1 MAASK
6 IKGITIEIGGETKGL
21 TKALSDVRKET
32 NSVQKELK
40 EVERAL
46 KLDPK
51 NTELLAQKQQLLSK
65 ELDTSKTKLEALKNA
80 KESADRDMQNG
91 TEINQEQ
98 YRKLQREIV
107 TTEERVKSLE
117 KEAKSSN
124 STLSKVSTTFGEI
137 RKKTT
142 DVGKKMLPVT
152 AGITAIGA
160 AGVAA
165 FNELDA
171 GYDTIVT
178 KTGATG
184 EALEG
189 LQSSMNAVFGE
200 LPTTAENAGIAIGEV
215 NTRFGATGETLEALS
230 KQFIE
235 FAEINETD
243 LNNSIGMTNKLM
255 QAWNVDASKTSN
267 VLGII
272 TKKAQDTGISVDSLM
287 NSVLENNSVFK
298 EMGLTFEQSIGLMAE
313 FEKNGVN
320 SSTALAGLKKAVI
333 NYSKEG
339 LTMEEGLRK
348 TIETIKNTSSET
360 KALTE
365 AQEIFGTKGAAEM
378 TNAIREGRFSIEDL
392 CASMEEYG
400 TTVEDTFNATLDP
413 PDKAKVAFNNLKI
426 AGADL
431 GNTILK
437 SLAPILEKLVEA
449 VKNIVKWFSGLSDG
463 TKTAIIAI
471 GGIIAILPP
480 LIMLVGSLTTA
491 VSTLLA
497 HPVVLIIAGI
507 VAAIAGI
514 IAAVVTLYNKCEW
527 FRDGVN
533 QIFEQL
539 KILWNNLV
547 TGIKA
552 IWENESFQ
560 KIWTTAWELIK
571 IVFEQVLDNI
581 MTLFRFWVAIFSGDF
596 QGAFNILKDYFIR
609 LWDRVKEYFLVV
621 WDAIKGIF
629 VNAWNSISSFF
640 TETIPATIASIVAW
654 FKELP
659 GKIGEALGY
668 ALGRVARWCVD
679 IYNSVK
685 EAIPTM
691 IESIKNW
698 FMELPGKIWAALLN
712 ALDRIKGWGQDT
724 NTWAK
729 TKIPEIVGNIITFF
743 KELPK
748 KIVQVGK
755 DMIAGLWEGITG
767 KFTWLKNKI
776 TDFCSGVVKGF
787 KSAFDIHSPSKIM
800 RDQIGKMIT
809 EGLAEG
815 IESGTQDIQKTIQN
829 QKNEIINLY
838 KKMAQNAVSSI
849 DEIASAQE
857 KLSGKLKDYGDLYK
871 KVTTTIKGG
880 GENGQDLVYSTFELS
895 DLSAQSKQL
904 EDYKNSLLAVK
915 NRGVDI
921 PPEFFAML
929 RDMSIEEGTNFA
941 SALLSADDAE
951 FKAYIDAWK
960 EKQNI
965 ADEISKE
972 LYADEV
978 SDLTDSIMD
987 ELDVLPENFIEI
999 GGASAESFGNGFI
1012 EKFKSVILEV
1022 KKVISESL
1030 STITSNVSGGIPM
1043 LASGGIVP
1051 NGGSAIVGE
1060 AGAELLS
1067 VIGGRAV
1074 VRPLSKSNGTSFN
1087 GATVNNYNY
1096 GVTPETAYTVS
1107 EKTRRSLNELAK
1119 MGR

>member
-32 NSVQKELK
+32 NSIQKELK

-65 ELDTSKTKLEALKNA
+65 ELDTSKTKLEALKRA

-107 TTEERVKSLE
+107 TAEEHVKKLE
-117 KEAKSSN
+117 KESSKLGQTAKKLGDSFG
-124 STLSKVSTTFGEI
+124 STGDKLTSIGQKG
-137 RKKTT
+137 
-142 DVGKKMLPVT
+142 MAVT
-152 AGITAIGA
+152 GVIAGIGA
-160 AGVAA
+160 VAVKSMDDVD
-165 FNELDA
+165 EGLD
-171 GYDTIVT
+171 TVMT

-184 EALEG
+184 ETAKELDKIYRNVASEIVG
-189 LQSSMNAVFGE
+189 DFGDIGAAVGE
-200 LPTTAENAGIAIGEV
+200 LNTRLDFTGEKLELASKDFLKFAKVNGVDVNTSVQLVTRAMGDAGIAADEYKGLLDMLTVASQKSGISIETLTTNLAKYGAPMRALGIDTKQAIAMFSAWEKAGVNTEIAFSGMKKAISNWGKAGKDATKEFSKTLEEIKKCPTIAQATSKAIEVFGAKAGPDLADAIKGGRFEFETYIKALEEAGGAVDGTYGMIVDEVDDAQLAMQNAKLAMHDIGEMI
-215 NTRFGATGETLEALS
+215 A
-230 KQFIE
+230 
-235 FAEINETD
+235 
-243 LNNSIGMTNKLM
+243 
-255 QAWNVDASKTSN
+255 
-267 VLGII
+267 
-272 TKKAQDTGISVDSLM
+272 
-287 NSVLENNSVFK
+287 
-298 EMGLTFEQSIGLMAE
+298 
-313 FEKNGVN
+313 
-320 SSTALAGLKKAVI
+320 
-333 NYSKEG
+333 
-339 LTMEEGLRK
+339 K
-348 TIETIKNTSSET
+348 TIGPILLK
-360 KALTE
+360 
-365 AQEIFGTKGAAEM
+365 AAELVKSFFQKFD
-378 TNAIREGRFSIEDL
+378 GLGDL
-392 CASMEEYG
+392 QKKIILIIGA
-400 TTVEDTFNATLDP
+400 V
-413 PDKAKVAFNNLKI
+413 VA
-426 AGADL
+426 A
-431 GNTILK
+431 
-437 SLAPILEKLVEA
+437 
-449 VKNIVKWFSGLSDG
+449 
-463 TKTAIIAI
+463 
-471 GGIIAILPP
+471 LPP
-480 LIMLVGSLTTA
+480 LILLLGSLSA
-491 VSTLLA
+491 AISGISV
-497 HPVVLIIAGI
+497 PFLIGAGI
-507 VAAIAGI
+507 VAAIAGVV
-514 IAAVVTLYNKCEW
+514 AAVVTLYNKCEW

-547 TGIKA
+547 TGIKS
-552 IWENESFQ
+552 IWENEAFQ
-560 KIWTTAWELIK
+560 QVWTATWTVIK
-571 IVFEQVLDNI
+571 TVFSQVLDNI
-581 MTLFRFWVAIFSGDF
+581 KTLFQFWVAIFSGDF
-596 QGAFNILKDYFIR
+596 QGAFDILKDYFSRTWERI
-609 LWDRVKEYFLVV
+609 KEIFSVV
-621 WDAIKGIF
+621 WDAVKGIF
-629 VNAWNSISSFF
+629 VNAWNAISDFV
-640 TETIPATIASIVAW
+640 TQTIPQIISNIFEW
-654 FKELP
+654 FNALP

-668 ALGRVARWCVD
+668 ALGSIARWCVD
-679 IYNSVK
+679 TFNTVK
-685 EAIPTM
+685 EAIPKL

-698 FMELPGKIWAALLN
+698 FMELPGKIHNSLLN
-712 ALDRIKGWGQDT
+712 AIEKIKGWGV
-724 NTWAK
+724 NIISWAK
-729 TKIPEIVGNIITFF
+729 TQLPVIIENIVGFF
-743 KELPK
+743 KQLPGK
-748 KIVQVGK
+748 LLQIGK
-755 DMIAGLWEGITG
+755 DLISGLWEGITS
-767 KFTWLKNKI
+767 KFNWLKSKI
-776 TDFCSGVVKGF
+776 SDFCSGVVNGF
-787 KSAFDIHSPSKIM
+787 KKAFDIRSPSRVMK
-800 RDQIGKMIT
+800 DEIGKMIS

-815 IESGTQDIQKTIQN
+815 IESGTQDIQTTIQN

-838 KKMAQNAVSSI
+838 KEMAQNAVSSI

-857 KLSGKLKDYGDLYK
+857 KLAGKLKDYGDLYK

-921 PPEFFAML
+921 PAEFFAML

-941 SALLSADDAE
+941 SALLSADDSE

-978 SDLTDSIMD
+978 STLTDSIMN

-1012 EKFKSVILEV
+1012 EKFKSVISEV

-1067 VIGGRAV
+1067 VIGGRAI

-1107 EKTRRSLNELAK
+1107 EKTRRSLNEFAK

>member
-65 ELDTSKTKLEALKNA
+65 ELDTSKTKLEALKRA

-107 TTEERVKSLE
+107 TAEEHVKKLE
-117 KEAKSSN
+117 KESSKLGQTAKKLGDS
-124 STLSKVSTTFGEI
+124 FGNAGEKLTSI
-137 RKKTT
+137 GQK
-142 DVGKKMLPVT
+142 GMAVT
-152 AGITAIGA
+152 GVIAGIGA
-160 AGVAA
+160 AAVKSMDDVDEG
-165 FNELDA
+165 LD
-171 GYDTIVT
+171 TVMT

-184 EALEG
+184 ETAKELDKIYRNVAAEIVGDFGDIGAAVGEINTRLDFTGEKLE
-189 LQSSMNAVFGE
+189 QSSKDFLKFAKVNGVDVNTSVQLVTRAMGD
-200 LPTTAENAGIAIGEV
+200 AGIAADEYKGLLDMLTVASQKSGISIETLTTNLAKYGAPMRALGIDTKQAIAMFSAWEKAGVNTEIAFSGMKKAISNWGKAGKDATKEFSKTLEEIKKCPTIAQATSKAIEVFGAKAGPDLADAIKGGRFEFETYIKALEEAGGAVDGTYGMIVDEVDDAQLAMQNAKLAMHDIGEMI
-215 NTRFGATGETLEALS
+215 A
-230 KQFIE
+230 
-235 FAEINETD
+235 
-243 LNNSIGMTNKLM
+243 
-255 QAWNVDASKTSN
+255 
-267 VLGII
+267 
-272 TKKAQDTGISVDSLM
+272 
-287 NSVLENNSVFK
+287 
-298 EMGLTFEQSIGLMAE
+298 
-313 FEKNGVN
+313 
-320 SSTALAGLKKAVI
+320 
-333 NYSKEG
+333 
-339 LTMEEGLRK
+339 K
-348 TIETIKNTSSET
+348 TIGPILLK
-360 KALTE
+360 
-365 AQEIFGTKGAAEM
+365 AAELVKSFFQKFD
-378 TNAIREGRFSIEDL
+378 GLGDL
-392 CASMEEYG
+392 QKKIILVIGA
-400 TTVEDTFNATLDP
+400 V
-413 PDKAKVAFNNLKI
+413 VA
-426 AGADL
+426 A
-431 GNTILK
+431 
-437 SLAPILEKLVEA
+437 
-449 VKNIVKWFSGLSDG
+449 
-463 TKTAIIAI
+463 
-471 GGIIAILPP
+471 LPP
-480 LIMLVGSLTTA
+480 LILLVGALTTA

-497 HPVVLIIAGI
+497 NPVVLIIAGI
-507 VAAIAGI
+507 VAAIAGVV
-514 IAAVVTLYNKCEW
+514 AAVVTLYNKCEW

-640 TETIPATIASIVAW
+640 TETIPETIASIVAW

-755 DMIAGLWEGITG
+755 DMIAGLWEGITS

-809 EGLAEG
+809 EGLVEG

-838 KKMAQNAVSSI
+838 KEMAQNAVSSI

-941 SALLSADDAE
+941 SALLTADDAE

>member
-65 ELDTSKTKLEALKNA
+65 ELDTSKTKLEALKRA

-107 TTEERVKSLE
+107 TAEEHVKKLE
-117 KEAKSSN
+117 KESSKLGQTAKKLGDS
-124 STLSKVSTTFGEI
+124 FGNAGEKLTSI
-137 RKKTT
+137 GQK
-142 DVGKKMLPVT
+142 GMAVT
-152 AGITAIGA
+152 GVIAGIGA
-160 AGVAA
+160 AAVKSMDDVDEG
-165 FNELDA
+165 LD
-171 GYDTIVT
+171 TVMT

-184 EALEG
+184 ETAKELDKIYRNVAAEIVGDFGDIGAAVGEINTRLDFTGEKLE
-189 LQSSMNAVFGE
+189 QSSKDFLKFAKVNGVDVNTSVQLVTRAMGD
-200 LPTTAENAGIAIGEV
+200 AGIAADEYKGLLDMLTVASQKSGISIETLTTNLAKYGAPMRALGIDTKQAIAMFSAWEKAGVNTEIAFSGMKKAISNWGKAGKDATKEFSKTLEEIKKCPTIAQATSKAIEVFGAKAGPDLADAIKGGRFEFETYIKALEEAGGAVDGTYGMIVDEVDDAQLAMQNAKLAMHDIGEMI
-215 NTRFGATGETLEALS
+215 A
-230 KQFIE
+230 
-235 FAEINETD
+235 
-243 LNNSIGMTNKLM
+243 
-255 QAWNVDASKTSN
+255 
-267 VLGII
+267 
-272 TKKAQDTGISVDSLM
+272 
-287 NSVLENNSVFK
+287 
-298 EMGLTFEQSIGLMAE
+298 
-313 FEKNGVN
+313 
-320 SSTALAGLKKAVI
+320 
-333 NYSKEG
+333 
-339 LTMEEGLRK
+339 K
-348 TIETIKNTSSET
+348 TIGPILLK
-360 KALTE
+360 
-365 AQEIFGTKGAAEM
+365 AAELVKSFFQKFD
-378 TNAIREGRFSIEDL
+378 GLGDL
-392 CASMEEYG
+392 QKKIILIIGA
-400 TTVEDTFNATLDP
+400 V
-413 PDKAKVAFNNLKI
+413 VA
-426 AGADL
+426 A
-431 GNTILK
+431 
-437 SLAPILEKLVEA
+437 
-449 VKNIVKWFSGLSDG
+449 
-463 TKTAIIAI
+463 
-471 GGIIAILPP
+471 LPP
-480 LIMLVGSLTTA
+480 LI
-491 VSTLLA
+491 LLLGGLSA
-497 HPVVLIIAGI
+497 AISGISVPFLIGAGI

-514 IAAVVTLYNKCEW
+514 VAAVVILYNKCEW

-533 QIFEQL
+533 QIFEQI
-539 KILWNNLV
+539 KIIWNAFV
-547 TGIKA
+547 TTIKS
-552 IWENESFQ
+552 IWENEAFQ
-560 KIWTTAWELIK
+560 QVWTATWTVIK
-571 IVFEQVLDNI
+571 TVFSQILDNI
-581 MTLFRFWVAIFSGDF
+581 KTLFQFWVAIFSGDF
-596 QGAFNILKDYFIR
+596 QGAFDILKDYFSRTWERI
-609 LWDRVKEYFLVV
+609 KEIFSVV
-621 WDAIKGIF
+621 WDAVKGIF
-629 VNAWNSISSFF
+629 VNAWNAISDFV
-640 TETIPATIASIVAW
+640 TQTIPQIISNIFEW
-654 FKELP
+654 FNAIP

-668 ALGRVARWCVD
+668 ALGSIARWCVD
-679 IYNSVK
+679 TFNTVK
-685 EAIPTM
+685 EAIPKL

-698 FMELPGKIWAALLN
+698 FMELPGKLHNSLLN
-712 ALDRIKGWGQDT
+712 AIEKIKGWGV
-724 NTWAK
+724 NIISWAK
-729 TKIPEIVGNIITFF
+729 TQLPVIIENIIGFF
-743 KELPK
+743 KQLPGK
-748 KIVQVGK
+748 LLQIGK
-755 DMIAGLWEGITG
+755 DLISGLWEGITS
-767 KFTWLKNKI
+767 KFNWLKSKI
-776 TDFCSGVVKGF
+776 SDFCSGVVNGF
-787 KSAFDIHSPSKIM
+787 KKAFDIHSPSRIM
-800 RDQIGKMIT
+800 KDEIGKMIS

-815 IESGTQDIQKTIQN
+815 IESGTQDIQTTIQN

-838 KKMAQNAVSSI
+838 KEMVQNAVSSI

-857 KLSGKLKDYGDLYK
+857 KLAGKLKDYGDLYK

-921 PPEFFAML
+921 PPEFFVML

-941 SALLSADDAE
+941 SALLSADDSE

-978 SDLTDSIMD
+978 STLTDSIMN

-1030 STITSNVSGGIPM
+1030 STIISNVSGGIPM